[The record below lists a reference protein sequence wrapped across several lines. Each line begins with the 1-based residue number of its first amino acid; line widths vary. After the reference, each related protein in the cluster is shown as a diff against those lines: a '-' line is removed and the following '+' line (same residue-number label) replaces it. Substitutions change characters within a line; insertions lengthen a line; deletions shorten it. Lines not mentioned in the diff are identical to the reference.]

1 MACGDVLSLEDLQIA
16 KKHQIFE
23 AEVITGKVGGV
34 AGGVSIDYAV
44 NQVTGQTQ
52 KTLPAVLRDAGFRP
66 APFTFVSG
74 GVLAVG
80 DSDVAVLWP
89 IQAGGDGQYYIWK
102 GTYPKTIPASSTP
115 ASTGGVSP
123 SGWLPLGDIT
133 LRSELATT
141 IGSSLVGTAQSG
153 LDTTARTVESKIND
167 EVSSKDFG
175 VKSDGATIDRA
186 NILKAMANAVATGRT
201 LVIEDGVSLF
211 DDWVPIPSGLKM
223 RFKPNAV
230 WKLTQSTNLGGFIC
244 CGYNETLQVV
254 DCDNVE
260 IYDMTLDCNS
270 IAGENAYN
278 GIRGRNIKFYNPK
291 AKNVIHSP
299 VSLGGRAFQF
309 EGDLIDGVHV
319 YQPYLENCSI
329 GINSQGSPTG
339 SETVVNI
346 NYYDVVM
353 RNVDIPFNVDS
364 QFANPETNTPY
375 TMSTFVHGASLF
387 DCGKLTFPGNL
398 GLFGGGIVCGDRGY
412 GLQINDLKVVNDIT
426 YGGVGSL
433 TRGTLFGV
441 HINNAYV
448 YAPSLT
454 AVFDYTPC
462 GFGAPSATAFP
473 STITTSGSIRV
484 DSNIDYIV
492 KSGGVAGRI
501 GKSCLRGIEIDSA
514 KSSLAG
520 LMDANSGLSTDA
532 MLEVALFDNKYRS
545 TGLKTL
551 KSLYDR
557 GNSVQLCQGDPTAEE
572 GEWTPVD
579 ASGAGLSLTIQSGT
593 ARYVKNGNWITAKA
607 HITYPTNSN
616 GVTALIGG
624 LPESAINLG
633 SFAGGGAI
641 GYTTE
646 AALANIYVVGATKT
660 ILPSTSTGT
669 PLTNSTM
676 SGDVVMLSVTYQVGV

>member
-1 MACGDVLSLEDLQIA
+1 MTQRVVTYTYGTGNPVLPD
-16 KKHQIFE
+16 
-23 AEVITGKVGGV
+23 G
-34 AGGVSIDYAV
+34 SIDVRDGIDNLQSLDILMNSTDDTY
-44 NQVTGQTQ
+44 NQRDGKIVHTVTGAL
-52 KTLPAVLRDAGFRP
+52 KAVGFKPGAGDFTTGFTVMPGERDVAWYDPVSKNWYSYLGVIP
-66 APFTFVSG
+66 TGGHPVAP
-74 GVLAVG
+74 GVNPVG
-80 DSDVAVLWP
+80 DSDW
-89 IQAGGDGQYYIWK
+89 
-102 GTYPKTIPASSTP
+102 
-115 ASTGGVSP
+115 SP
-123 SGWLPLGDIT
+123 RTDET
-133 LRSELATT
+133 LRTNLLSQD
-141 IGSSLVGTAQSG
+141 GSSLIGTVQSG
-153 LDTTARTVESKIND
+153 PDAVARTVESKIND
-167 EVSSKDFG
+167 EISSKDFD

-186 NILKAMANAVATGRT
+186 NIIKAMANAVATGRT

-230 WKLTQSTNLGGFIC
+230 WKLTQATNLGGFIC

-254 DCDNVE
+254 DCNNVE
-260 IYDMTLDCNS
+260 IYDMTLDCNN

-278 GIRGRNIKFYNPK
+278 GVRGRNIKFYNPK

-353 RNVDIPFNVDS
+353 RNVDVPFNVDS

-387 DCGKLTFPGNL
+387 NCGKLTFPGNSDL
-398 GLFGGGIVCGDRGY
+398 CGGGIICGDRGY
-412 GLQINDLKVVNDIT
+412 GLQINDLKIVNDIT
-426 YGGVGSL
+426 YGGIGSL

-441 HINNAYV
+441 HIDNCYV

-462 GFGAPSATAFP
+462 GFGAPSAAAFP
-473 STITTSGSIRV
+473 STITTSGAIRV
-484 DSNIDYIV
+484 DSNLDYIV
-492 KSGGVAGRI
+492 KSGNVAGRI
-501 GKSCLRGIEIDSA
+501 GKSCLRGIEIDSVKA
-514 KSSLAG
+514 SLAG
-520 LMDANSGLSTDA
+520 LVDANSGLATDA
-532 MLEVALFDNKYRS
+532 MLEVSLFDNKYKS

-551 KSLYDR
+551 KGLYDR

-579 ASGAGLSLTIQSGT
+579 ASGAGLALTIQSGT

-616 GVTALIGG
+616 GANVLIGG

-633 SFAGGGAI
+633 SFAGAGTI

-646 AALANIYVVGATKT
+646 ADFAGIYVVGNTKT
-660 ILPSTSTGT
+660 IQASTSTGT
-669 PLTNSTM
+669 PLTNSAM